1 MEILNPKVSED
12 LAAGRPIGL
21 DLGSGGAPRAGFYA
35 VDHVRLPGVDIL
47 ADLNAPM
54 ELLPEGCADRIHS
67 RHALEHVR
75 EFLPLMREIHRV
87 TRPGGRIEITVPHFS
102 NVYGFSDPT
111 HVRFFGLHTMFYF
124 VPPEHQP
131 RRRKVPAFYTD
142 VSFRV
147 ESVRLEFYRN
157 GLLDRLVAPA
167 FSFLVNRSY
176 GTQEFYERR
185 LSGMV
190 HAWQIRYVMAPLK

>member
-1 MEILNPKVSED
+1 MEILNPKVAAD
-12 LAAGRPIGL
+12 LAAGRAIGL
-21 DLGSGGAPRAGFYA
+21 DLGSGGVPRPGLYA
-35 VDHVRLPGVDIL
+35 VDHLPLPGVDIL
-47 ADLNAPM
+47 ADLNAPF
-54 ELLPEGCADRIHS
+54 ELLPDDCVERIHS

-87 TRPGGRIEITVPHFS
+87 ARPGATIEITVPHFS
-102 NVYGFSDPT
+102 NVYGYSDPT

-124 VPPEHQP
+124 VAPERQP

-157 GLLDRLVAPA
+157 GLLDKVLAPWFA
-167 FSFLVNRSY
+167 FLVNRSY
-176 GTQEFYERR
+176 GSQEFYERR
-185 LSGMV
+185 LSGFF
-190 HAWQIRYVMAPLK
+190 HAWQIRYVMHPVK